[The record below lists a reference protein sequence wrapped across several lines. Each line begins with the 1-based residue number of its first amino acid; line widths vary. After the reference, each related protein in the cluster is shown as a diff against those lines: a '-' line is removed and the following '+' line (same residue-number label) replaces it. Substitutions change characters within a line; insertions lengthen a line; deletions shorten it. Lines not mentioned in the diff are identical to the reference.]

1 MRSSPRLNG
10 WRLTNTFSKALLN
23 LHRPYFAA
31 AIRDRSI
38 DPGQHKYGPSV
49 LAIYRAANRIIEAGS
64 KAVGAIPQSCM
75 AMITYSPRYHSWF
88 DHTPPIAVF
97 RFSFGWSK
105 VLSSAVCHLLRIS
118 SWSTSAVTLY
128 VIPRSSPE
136 SHHQTPIALRS
147 HYFICRS

>member
-1 MRSSPRLNG
+1 M
-10 WRLTNTFSKALLN
+10 TNTFSEALLN

-38 DPGQHKYGPSV
+38 DPVQHKYGPSV

-75 AMITYSPRYHSWF
+75 AMVTYTPRYHSWF
-88 DHTPPIAVF
+88 DLTPPIAVF

-105 VLSSAVCHLLRIS
+105 VLSSAVCHFVRFLFDSPSLPNSTFLHVALLIYFSNCDCPPIS
-118 SWSTSAVTLY
+118 L
-128 VIPRSSPE
+128 
-136 SHHQTPIALRS
+136 
-147 HYFICRS
+147 HYL